1 MDLLLHNLRTI
12 GTHHCDGTVGEE
24 AAQEIERLRGEN
36 AVLLGLLGDA
46 AGVIRSIDPEDDNE
60 PPNLRE
66 IWAAAD
72 KKEKDWREAGEEKL
86 LQQML
91 DAREGLKSLGWRDG
105 QYAPKDGT
113 RFLSIE
119 AGSTGVFP
127 CYWMT
132 NKHMA
137 EGGGFWSE
145 AHGDL
150 WPAKPTLWKP
160 MPSNAEITGGDS
172 RPVD

>member
-1 MDLLLHNLRTI
+1 MIPYLKCGN
-12 GTHHCDGTVGEE
+12 EE
-24 AAQEIERLRGEN
+24 
-36 AVLLGLLGDA
+36 
-46 AGVIRSIDPEDDNE
+46 
-60 PPNLRE
+60 PNLRE

-72 KKEKDWREAGEEKL
+72 KKAKDWREAGEKKL
-86 LQQML
+86 LRQML

-137 EGGGFWSE
+137 EGGGFWIE

-160 MPSNAEITGGDS
+160 AHNAIGEGPGAASCARSLSTDGLCSTDEAEK
-172 RPVD
+172 